1 MLELE
6 RQAIPWCQEK
16 VSLKIDGYGVINA
29 EDPSNQKKNPGHL
42 PQESFLF
49 FVFFFQISNFE
60 KLVPEETKSTSDG
73 LDFQSQ
79 SFTQTMS
86 PLPHKNELMSTNE
99 GV

>member
-1 MLELE
+1 MVLSMQ
-6 RQAIPWCQEK
+6 RIQATRRKIQGIYPR
-16 VSLKIDGYGVINA
+16 SL
-29 EDPSNQKKNPGHL
+29 SC
-42 PQESFLF
+42 FLF
-49 FVFFFQISNFE
+49 FFFQISNFE